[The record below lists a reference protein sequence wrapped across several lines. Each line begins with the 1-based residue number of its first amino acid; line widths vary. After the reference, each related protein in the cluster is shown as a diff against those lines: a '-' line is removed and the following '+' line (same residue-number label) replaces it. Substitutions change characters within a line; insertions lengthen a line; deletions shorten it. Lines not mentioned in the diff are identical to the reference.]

1 MTTKTVPRSRQH
13 RWQRGRDIEGGPRDV
28 RYLHSRMHDGDKLP
42 VDLGT
47 RAHWPKHS
55 ASHADANTAILPRV
69 GTLCGTADLD
79 GAGVRVTA
87 AQVEREQCQWCGMT
101 GHVTTVRV
109 YGDPAAVGQMDH
121 PLTLALTCRCCAPA
135 AIKQARV
142 EQDFNSDKDIRVE
155 ICE

>member
-55 ASHADANTAILPRV
+55 VGHTAADTSILPRV
-69 GTLCGTADLD
+69 GTLCDAADLD

-87 AQVEREQCQWCGMT
+87 AQVEREQCDWCGLT
-101 GHVTTVRV
+101 GHITTVRV
-109 YGDPAAVGQMDH
+109 YGDPREGDVYS

-155 ICE
+155 ISE